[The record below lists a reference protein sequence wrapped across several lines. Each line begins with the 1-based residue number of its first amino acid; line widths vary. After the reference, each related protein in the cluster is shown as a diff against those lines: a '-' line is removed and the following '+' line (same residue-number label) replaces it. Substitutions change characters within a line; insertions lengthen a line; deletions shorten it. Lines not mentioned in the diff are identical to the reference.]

1 MNACLIKH
9 KMKEKELIHQICNG
23 NPQAFRFLVK
33 QYERLVFH
41 VAARLLN
48 RQEDL
53 EDVCQ
58 EVFIK
63 VHQKLP
69 EFRGKSKLSTWIA
82 TIAYRVAINH
92 LKKRKDGT
100 EIDDSEREFLHN
112 DMITNDHP
120 HNIVEKQELKTY
132 VREMVDK
139 LPSQYKTVLSLYHLE
154 EMGYKEIVEITGLPE
169 GTVKNYIFRARKL
182 LKGMIE
188 NSELVGY
195 KSN

>member
-1 MNACLIKH
+1 
-9 KMKEKELIHQICNG
+9 MKEKELIHQICNG

-69 EFRGKSKLSTWIA
+69 EFRGESKLSTWIA
-82 TIAYRVAINH
+82 TIAYRVSVNH
-92 LKKRKDGT
+92 LKKKKAKT
-100 EIDDSEREFLHN
+100 EIDDSEREFRHDDL
-112 DMITNDHP
+112 ITNDHP
-120 HNIVEKQELKTY
+120 QHIVEKQELKTNI
-132 VREMVDK
+132 RRMVDK
-139 LPSQYKTVLSLYHLE
+139 LPAQYKTVLSLYHLE
-154 EMGYKEIVEITGLPE
+154 EMGYTEIVEITGLPE

-182 LKGMIE
+182 LKELIE
-188 NSELVGY
+188 TSELVTL
-195 KSN
+195 

>member
-1 MNACLIKH
+1 
-9 KMKEKELIHQICNG
+9 MKEKELIHQICNG

-69 EFRGKSKLSTWIA
+69 KFREESKLSTWIA
-82 TIAYRVAINH
+82 TIAYRVAVNH
-92 LKKRKDGT
+92 IKKKKTGT
-100 EIDDSEREFLHN
+100 DIDESEREFIHP

-120 HNIVEKQELKTY
+120 QKIVEKKELKTY
-132 VREMVDK
+132 VRKMVDQ
-139 LPSQYKTVLSLYHLE
+139 LPTQYKTVLSLYHLE

-182 LKGMIE
+182 LKE
-188 NSELVGY
+188 LVEKSELVKY
-195 KSN
+195 KLN

>member
-1 MNACLIKH
+1 
-9 KMKEKELIHQICNG
+9 MKEKELIHQICNG
-23 NPQAFRFLVK
+23 KPQAFRFLVK

-69 EFRGKSKLSTWIA
+69 EFRGESKLSTWIA
-82 TIAYRVAINH
+82 TIAYRVAVNH
-92 LKKRKDGT
+92 LKKKKDGT
-100 EIDDSEREFLHN
+100 EIDDSEREFLHA
-112 DMITNDHP
+112 DVITDDTP
-120 HNIVEKQELKTY
+120 QKIIEKQELKVF
-132 VREMVDK
+132 VRKMVDQ
-139 LPSQYKTVLSLYHLE
+139 LPTQYKTVLSLYHLE

-182 LKGMIE
+182 LKEMIG
-188 NSELVGY
+188 NSELVSY

>member
-1 MNACLIKH
+1 
-9 KMKEKELIHQICNG
+9 MKEKELIHQICNG

-69 EFRGKSKLSTWIA
+69 EFRGDSKLSTWIA
-82 TIAYRVAINH
+82 TIAYRVAVNH
-92 LKKRKDGT
+92 IKKKKAETD
-100 EIDDSEREFLHN
+100 IDDSEREFLHN
-112 DMITNDHP
+112 DMITYDHP
-120 HNIVEKQELKTY
+120 QNIIEKQELKAY
-132 VREMVDK
+132 VRQMVDR

-182 LKGMIE
+182 LKELIK
-188 NSELVGY
+188 NSELVAL
-195 KSN
+195 

>member
-1 MNACLIKH
+1 
-9 KMKEKELIHQICNG
+9 MKEKELIHQICNG

-48 RQEDL
+48 RKEDL

-69 EFRGKSKLSTWIA
+69 AFRGESKLSTWIA
-82 TIAYRVAINH
+82 TIAYRVAVNH
-92 LKKRKDGT
+92 LKKRKVGT

-120 HNIVEKQELKTY
+120 QNIVEKQELKTY

-188 NSELVGY
+188 NSELVSY

>member
-1 MNACLIKH
+1 MN
-9 KMKEKELIHQICNG
+9 ETELIHQICNG

-48 RQEDL
+48 QQEDL

-69 EFRGKSKLSTWIA
+69 DFRGDSKLSTWIA

-92 LKKRKDGT
+92 VKKRKAVAD
-100 EIDDSEREFLHN
+100 IDDSEKKFIHE
-112 DMITNDHP
+112 DMITEDHP
-120 HNIVEKQELKTY
+120 QKIVEEKELKDS
-132 VREMVDK
+132 VKQMVNR
-139 LPSQYKTVLSLYHLE
+139 LPAPYKTVLSLYHLE
-154 EMGYKEIVEITGLPE
+154 EMTYNEIVDITGLPE
-169 GTVKNYIFRARKL
+169 GTVKNYIFRARKM
-182 LKGMIE
+182 LKELMLK
-188 NSELVGY
+188 SELIADI
-195 KSN
+195 KKQKA

>member
-1 MNACLIKH
+1 MN
-9 KMKEKELIHQICNG
+9 ETELIHQICNG

-69 EFRGKSKLSTWIA
+69 EFRGDSKLSTWIA
-82 TIAYRVAINH
+82 TIAYRISVNH
-92 LKKRKDGT
+92 LKKRKPGAD
-100 EIDDSEREFLHN
+100 IDESEREFIHEDL
-112 DMITNDHP
+112 ITEDHP
-120 HNIVEKQELKTY
+120 QKIAEKKELKEF
-132 VREMVDK
+132 VKRMIDR

-169 GTVKNYIFRARKL
+169 GTVKNYIFRARKM
-182 LKGMIE
+182 LKKIMSK
-188 NSELVGY
+188 SELM
-195 KSN
+195 NL

>member
-1 MNACLIKH
+1 
-9 KMKEKELIHQICNG
+9 MKEKELIHQICNG

-69 EFRGKSKLSTWIA
+69 GFRGESKLSTWIA
-82 TIAYRVAINH
+82 TIAYRVSVNH
-92 LKKRKDGT
+92 LKKKKVSTD
-100 EIDDSEREFLHN
+100 IDDSERFFLHN
-112 DMITNDHP
+112 DMLTDDHP
-120 HNIVEKQELKTY
+120 QSIVEKKELKAY
-132 VREMVDK
+132 VRKMVDQ
-139 LPSQYKTVLSLYHLE
+139 LPDQYKTVLSLYHLE
-154 EMGYKEIVEITGLPE
+154 EMGYNEIVEITGLPG

-182 LKGMIE
+182 LKELIE
-188 NSELVGY
+188 KSEFAKL
-195 KSN
+195 

>member
-1 MNACLIKH
+1 
-9 KMKEKELIHQICNG
+9 MKEKELIHQICNG
-23 NPQAFRFLVK
+23 KPQAFRFLVK

-69 EFRGKSKLSTWIA
+69 EFREESKLSTWIA
-82 TIAYRVAINH
+82 TIAYRVAVNH
-92 LKKRKDGT
+92 LKKKKDGT
-100 EIDDSEREFLHN
+100 EIDDSEREFLHA
-112 DMITNDHP
+112 DVITDDTP
-120 HNIVEKQELKTY
+120 QKIIEKQELKVF
-132 VREMVDK
+132 VRKMVDQ
-139 LPSQYKTVLSLYHLE
+139 LPTQYKTVLSLYHLE

-182 LKGMIE
+182 LKEMIG
-188 NSELVGY
+188 NSELVSY

>member
-1 MNACLIKH
+1 MN
-9 KMKEKELIHQICNG
+9 ETELIDQINNG

-48 RQEDL
+48 QQEDL
-53 EDVCQ
+53 EDICQ

-69 EFRGKSKLSTWIA
+69 EFRGDSKLSTWIA
-82 TIAYRVAINH
+82 TIAYRISINH
-92 LKKRKDGT
+92 LKKRKPDTG
-100 EIDDSEREFLHN
+100 IDENERDFIHD
-112 DMITNDHP
+112 DMISDDHP
-120 HNIVEKQELKTY
+120 HKIAEKNELKAIVRQMVEK
-132 VREMVDK
+132 
-139 LPSQYKTVLSLYHLE
+139 LPEQYKTVLSLYHLE

-182 LKGMIE
+182 LKDMIAK
-188 NSELVGY
+188 SELIRY
-195 KSN
+195 

>member
-1 MNACLIKH
+1 
-9 KMKEKELIHQICNG
+9 MKEKELIHQICNG

-53 EDVCQ
+53 EDICQ

-69 EFRGKSKLSTWIA
+69 DFRGESKLSTWIA
-82 TIAYRVAINH
+82 TIAYRVSINH
-92 LKKRKDGT
+92 LKKKKNLTD
-100 EIDDSEREFLHN
+100 IDDSEREFLHD

-120 HNIVEKQELKTY
+120 QDIVEKKELKIF
-132 VREMVDK
+132 VRKMVDQ

-182 LKGMIE
+182 LKELID
-188 NSELVGY
+188 NSELVSY